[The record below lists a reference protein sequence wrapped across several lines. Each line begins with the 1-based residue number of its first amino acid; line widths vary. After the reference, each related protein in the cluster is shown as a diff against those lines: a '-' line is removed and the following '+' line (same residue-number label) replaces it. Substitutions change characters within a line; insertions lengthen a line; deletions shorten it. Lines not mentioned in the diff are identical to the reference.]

1 MWKAQKA
8 PEFAVPCSDF
18 YGTSK
23 DEKYNT
29 LDKKIYWLGLIAHWI
44 LQKEVL
50 VKKAQ
55 QYKLL
60 KVKQSKERLENK
72 CTERH

>member
-18 YGTSK
+18 YGTSR

-29 LDKKIYWLGLIAHWI
+29 LDKKIYWLGLLAHWI
-44 LQKEVL
+44 L
-50 VKKAQ
+50 
-55 QYKLL
+55 
-60 KVKQSKERLENK
+60 
-72 CTERH
+72 